1 MRSEAMVAGT
11 IQLKGQRF
19 VIVPE
24 DEYRHMRDLT
34 RDLHEGDGP
43 ALPKA
48 DTKGNVPAVQYMRAG
63 LARRLIHRRRQAG
76 LTQAQL
82 AHRAGI
88 RAETLCRIEKG
99 KMTPG
104 TLVFQK
110 IHRALEQAQRDA
122 DMNET

>member
-1 MRSEAMVAGT
+1 MVAGT

-24 DEYRHMRDLT
+24 REYQHMRDLT
-34 RDLHEGDGP
+34 REITEGDGP
-43 ALPKA
+43 ALPKPDA
-48 DTKGNVPAVQYMRAG
+48 NGNVPGVQYLRAG
-63 LARRLIHRRRQAG
+63 LARRIILRRRKAG

-82 AHRAGI
+82 ARRAGI
-88 RAETLCRIEKG
+88 RAETLCRIEKA

-104 TLVFQK
+104 TVVFDK

-122 DMNET
+122 AADDATD